1 MKLDGAFSPVVGA
14 LIHLFSVTSDND
26 YFFSLIMGTLFIHL
40 LINFNFRRNSSTL
53 PEDDFKCLYLATRL
67 LTQIQR

>member
-14 LIHLFSVTSDND
+14 LIHRFSVTSDND
-26 YFFSLIMGTLFIHL
+26 FFLLIMGTLFIHL

-53 PEDDFKCLYLATRL
+53 PENDFKCLYLATRL